1 MALDFN
7 VISED
12 HVIKGSYDVINDT
25 PHGKSKS
32 SQVWLQKYNS
42 FLFAHNL
49 VVIGNVVVEILW
61 F

>member
-12 HVIKGSYDVINDT
+12 HVIKGSYDLINDT

-49 VVIGNVVVEILW
+49 ARPRNWMVK
-61 F
+61 

>member
-12 HVIKGSYDVINDT
+12 HVIKGSYDFINDT

-49 VVIGNVVVEILW
+49 ARPRNWMVK
-61 F
+61 

>member
-7 VISED
+7 EISED
-12 HVIKGSYDVINDT
+12 HVIKGSYDFINDT

-42 FLFAHNL
+42 FCLRIISQDH
-49 VVIGNVVVEILW
+49 VTGW
-61 F
+61 